1 MSARKFAPREI
12 QPKSFEFDNENLSQA
27 KKHIAKYPEGRQA
40 SAVLPLLD
48 LAQRQHNNWLPM
60 AAIEYVSKMLS
71 MPIMRVM
78 EVATFYTMFNLSPVG
93 KYHIQLCGTTPCWLR
108 GAADIKDT
116 CKKKLNIDLG
126 ETTKDGMF
134 SLIEVECL
142 GACANAPM
150 IQINDDFYEDLDS
163 KSMEK
168 IIDNLSSGKDIKK
181 GSQTGRKSSEP
192 NS

>member
-1 MSARKFAPREI
+1 MSVRKFAPRSE
-12 QPKSFEFDNENLSQA
+12 QPTSFMFTKENLKLA
-27 KKHIAKYPEGRQA
+27 TKHIAKYPEGRQA
-40 SAVLPLLD
+40 SAVLPLLE

-60 AAIEYVSKMLS
+60 AAIEYVSEMLS

-108 GAADIKDT
+108 GADDIKNA

-150 IQINDDFYEDLDS
+150 VQINDDFYEDLDT
-163 KSMEK
+163 KSVEK
-168 IIDNLSSGKDIKK
+168 ILDNLAVGKESQK
-181 GSQTGRKSSEP
+181 GSQLGRKSSEP
-192 NS
+192 I